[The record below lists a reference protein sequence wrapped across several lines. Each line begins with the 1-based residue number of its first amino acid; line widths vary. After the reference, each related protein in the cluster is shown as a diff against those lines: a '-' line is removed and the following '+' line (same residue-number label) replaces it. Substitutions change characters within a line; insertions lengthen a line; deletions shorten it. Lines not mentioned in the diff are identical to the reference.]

1 MSCDPDLSGTW
12 RPPGSAANE
21 DAGPVFRLIAA
32 QIENAIVDRSLAEET
47 QVPSSDELAA
57 LPPHQPATATK
68 ASNSW

>member
-57 LPPHQPATATK
+57 LPLHQPAAAAKTST
-68 ASNSW
+68 SW